1 MRRILHDTHFDFMGS
16 RHKAFRST
24 VVALLIGL
32 AIAIMWEFTRG
43 SWLNYGVDFA
53 GGTLIQVQI
62 AGQATDA
69 DLRAVIEPQIPNAE
83 VNKFGD
89 GNEFLIRTPQS
100 TETAQNAGDIVPQ
113 LLRDRFGASSVE
125 VVNIEFVGAK
135 VGGELQARAI
145 MAILLS
151 FLATLIYL
159 AFRMEWRFGLAA
171 IMATAYDVVFT
182 VLFISALQLEVA
194 LPMVAAV
201 LTIVGYS
208 MNDKVVVFD
217 RVRENL
223 RATGRREDF
232 ETLLNRSI
240 NETLPRT
247 TLTGTTT
254 LATLFSLFIFTE
266 GLLRDFS
273 LVLIFGII
281 LGTFSSIFV
290 ASPALLEIERR
301 WPAERKKVRIA
312 KVRTA

>member
-1 MRRILHDTHFDFMGS
+1 MRRILHDTHFDFMGA

-24 VVALLIGL
+24 VIALLIGI
-32 AIAIMWEFTRG
+32 AIAIMWEITKG

-62 AGQATDA
+62 AGEAQDA
-69 DLRAVIEPQIPNAE
+69 DLRAVIEPHISNAE

-89 GNEFLIRTPQS
+89 ENEFLIRTPQT
-100 TETAQNAGDIVPQ
+100 TEGAQNAGDIVPQ

-125 VVNIEFVGAK
+125 VIGVEFVGAK
-135 VGGELQARAI
+135 VGGELQTRAI
-145 MAILLS
+145 LAVLLS

-171 IMATAYDVVFT
+171 IIATAYDVVFT

-266 GLLRDFS
+266 GLLREFS

-301 WPAERKKVRIA
+301 WPAERKRVRIA

>member
-1 MRRILHDTHFDFMGS
+1 MRRILHDTHFDFMGT
-16 RHKAFRST
+16 RRIAFRST
-24 VVALLIGL
+24 ATALIVGIL
-32 AIAIMWEFTRG
+32 IAIVWQVSRG

-53 GGTLIQVQI
+53 GGTLMEVRI
-62 AGQATDA
+62 AGEVSED
-69 DLRAVIEPQIPNAE
+69 DVRAVIEPVIGRSE
-83 VNKFGD
+83 VREFGD
-89 GNEFLIRTPQS
+89 QNEFLIRMPQAAEDATS
-100 TETAQNAGDIVPQ
+100 AANLATQSLKE
-113 LLRDRFGASSVE
+113 RFGAANVT
-125 VVNIEFVGAK
+125 VVLTEAVSAK
-135 VGGELQARAI
+135 VGGELQLRALL
-145 MAILLS
+145 AVLLS
-151 FLATLIYL
+151 FMATLVYL

-171 IMATAYDVVFT
+171 IAATAYDVVFT
-182 VLFISALQLEVA
+182 LLFISALQLEVA

-223 RATGRREDF
+223 RATGRREEF
-232 ETLLNRSI
+232 SSLLNRSI

-247 TLTGTTT
+247 TLTGSTT

-266 GLLRDFS
+266 GLLREFS
-273 LVLIFGII
+273 LILIFGIV

>member
-1 MRRILHDTHFDFMGS
+1 MRRILHNTHFDFMGA

-24 VVALLIGL
+24 VVALLIGI
-32 AIAIMWEFTRG
+32 AIAIMWEITKG

-53 GGTLIQVQI
+53 GGTLIQVKI
-62 AGQATDA
+62 AGEATDG
-69 DLRAVIEPQIPNAE
+69 DLRAVITPVIANAE

-89 GNEFLIRTPQS
+89 ENEFLIRTPQS
-100 TETAQNAGDIVPQ
+100 TESAESARDLVPQ
-113 LLRDRFGASSVE
+113 LLRDRYGASSVE
-125 VVNIEFVGAK
+125 VVRVEIVGAK
-135 VGGELQARAI
+135 VGGELQTRAI
-145 MAILLS
+145 LAILLS

-171 IMATAYDVVFT
+171 IVATAYDVVFT

-254 LATLFSLFIFTE
+254 LATLLSLFIFTE
-266 GLLRDFS
+266 GLLRQFS